1 MFVGIE
7 FLLGPTYL
15 TKKKYIKNIIFFF
28 SYLHLGG
35 GQSLEIH
42 VIDMM
47 CACFST
53 QATQSNVLFDWIAST
68 HLRM

>member
-42 VIDMM
+42 LVDMM
-47 CACFST
+47 CA
-53 QATQSNVLFDWIAST
+53 
-68 HLRM
+68 